1 MAVIFIVKNM
11 SIFELTIVSIGLAM
25 DAFAV
30 SISKG
35 LAIRELRWRQA
46 AWAGLWFGGFQALMP
61 LLGFF
66 VGSRFSESI
75 KAVDHWV
82 AFVLLLIVGLNM
94 IREAIAEKKADADST
109 EDSEKEEL
117 TSSDLGVRTMLVLAV
132 ATSVD
137 ALAVGITFALLKVNM
152 LVAVSM
158 IGVITFAIS
167 AAGVYL
173 GHAVGAKF
181 KKSASLL
188 GGVVL
193 VGIGIKILLEH
204 LGILV

>member
-1 MAVIFIVKNM
+1 MGFVELFLLAVG
-11 SIFELTIVSIGLAM
+11 VSM
-25 DAFAV
+25 DAFSV
-30 SISKG
+30 SICKG
-35 LAIRELRWRQA
+35 LSMRRMRWDVA
-46 AWAGLWFGGFQALMP
+46 LVLGLAFGGFQALMP
-61 LLGFF
+61 LIGYFLG
-66 VGSRFSESI
+66 SQLMWLIEPI
-75 KAVDHWV
+75 DHWV

-117 TSSDLGVRTMLVLAV
+117 TSSDLGARTMLVLAI